1 MNLRMISMSS
11 FVPHFTAG
19 AIVGSI
25 GAGVSLGMVNDS
37 NVLTVSLP
45 LFCGVMGA
53 LTPDMDIKSKS
64 SMVMYLIFLSIS
76 CYFFFK
82 ERVDLAFLTLVY
94 SIIPQFFGHRGFIH
108 SFIFGVIS
116 AIGLYFALTGLLNII
131 SLPAMIASITYFVGF
146 LSHKALDCENF

>member
-1 MNLRMISMSS
+1 MSS
-11 FVPHFTAG
+11 FGPHFLAG
-19 AIVGSI
+19 TVIGGMGSI
-25 GAGVSLGMVNDS
+25 ATCCLATNFNWLCCLPMAAGVA
-37 NVLTVSLP
+37 
-45 LFCGVMGA
+45 GA

-76 CYFFFK
+76 CYFFFT

-116 AIGLYFALTGLLNII
+116 AIGLYFALTVLLNVIA
-131 SLPAMIASITYFVGF
+131 LPAMIASITYFVGF
-146 LSHKALDCENF
+146 LSHKALDV

>member
-11 FVPHFTAG
+11 FAPHFTAG
-19 AIVGSI
+19 AIVGAV
-25 GAGVSLGMVNDS
+25 GAGVSIGMVNDS
-37 NVLTVSLP
+37 NALTVSLP
-45 LFCGVMGA
+45 LFCGVMGT

-76 CYFFFK
+76 CYFFFT

-108 SFIFGVIS
+108 SFVFGTIS
-116 AIGLYFALTGLLNII
+116 AIGLYFALTVLLNVIA
-131 SLPAMIASITYFVGF
+131 LPAMIASITYFVGF
-146 LSHKALDCENF
+146 LSHKALDV

>member
-11 FVPHFTAG
+11 FALHFTAG
-19 AIVGSI
+19 AIVGAV
-25 GAGVSLGMVNDS
+25 GTGVSLGIVNVS

-45 LFCGVMGA
+45 LICGVMGA

-76 CYFFFK
+76 CYFFFT

-94 SIIPQFFGHRGFIH
+94 SIIPQFFVHRGFIH

-116 AIGLYFALTGLLNII
+116 AIGLYFALTCIVKCNSSTCYDSFYHLFCWVL
-131 SLPAMIASITYFVGF
+131 IA
-146 LSHKALDCENF
+146 

>member
-11 FVPHFTAG
+11 FAPHFTAG
-19 AIVGSI
+19 AIVGAV

-37 NVLTVSLP
+37 NALTVSLP
-45 LFCGVMGA
+45 LICGVMGA

-76 CYFFFK
+76 CYFFFT
-82 ERVDLAFLTLVY
+82 ERVDLAFLTLMY

-108 SFIFGVIS
+108 SFVFGVIS
-116 AIGLYFALTGLLNII
+116 AIGLYFTLIVLLNVIA
-131 SLPAMIASITYFVGF
+131 LPAMIASITYFVGF
-146 LSHKALDCENF
+146 LTHKALDV

>member
-25 GAGVSLGMVNDS
+25 GAGVSLGIVNDS
-37 NVLTVSLP
+37 NALTVSLP
-45 LFCGVMGA
+45 LICGVMGA

-76 CYFFFK
+76 CYFFFT

-94 SIIPQFFGHRGFIH
+94 SILPQFFGHRGFIH
-108 SFIFGVIS
+108 SFVFCAIS
-116 AIGLYFALTGLLNII
+116 SIGLYFALTTLLNVMA
-131 SLPAMIASITYFVGF
+131 LPAMIVSITYFVGF
-146 LSHKALDCENF
+146 LSHKALDV

>member
-1 MNLRMISMSS
+1 MSS

-45 LFCGVMGA
+45 LICGVMGA

-64 SMVMYLIFLSIS
+64 SMVMYLFFLSIS

-116 AIGLYFALTGLLNII
+116 SIGLYFALTGLLNII

-146 LSHKALDCENF
+146 LSHKALDV

>member
-1 MNLRMISMSS
+1 MSS

-19 AIVGSI
+19 AIVGAV

-37 NVLTVSLP
+37 NALTVSLP
-45 LFCGVMGA
+45 LICGVMGA

-76 CYFFFK
+76 CYFFFT

-108 SFIFGVIS
+108 SFVFGAIS
-116 AIGLYFALTGLLNII
+116 SIGLYFALTGLLNVIA
-131 SLPAMIASITYFVGF
+131 LPAMIASITYFVGLLLNQVLAF
-146 LSHKALDCENF
+146 

>member
-11 FVPHFTAG
+11 FALHFTAG
-19 AIVGSI
+19 AIVGAV
-25 GAGVSLGMVNDS
+25 GTGVSLGIVNVS

-45 LFCGVMGA
+45 LICGVMGA

-76 CYFFFK
+76 CYFFFT

-94 SIIPQFFGHRGFIH
+94 SIIPQFFVHRGFIH
-108 SFIFGVIS
+108 SFVFGSIS
-116 AIGLYFALTGLLNII
+116 AIGLYFALTVLLNVIA
-131 SLPAMIASITYFVGF
+131 LPAMIASITYFVGF
-146 LSHKALDCENF
+146 LSHKALDV